1 MKPKIHEYKG
11 NAVTISNVMKWL
23 RKNGEPEKNYRI
35 VQSNYRVLRV
45 EFFDSKLE
53 LMYIMQYD
61 WANNV
66 SK

>member
-1 MKPKIHEYKG
+1 MTQKIYEYRG

-23 RKNGEPEKNYRI
+23 RKNGEPNNNYKI
-35 VQSNYRVLRV
+35 HQSNYRVLRL
-45 EFFDSKLE
+45 EFFDKKLE

-61 WANNV
+61 WTDMA

>member
-1 MKPKIHEYKG
+1 MKQKIHEYKG

-23 RKNGEPEKNYRI
+23 RTNGEPEKNYRI
-35 VQSNYRVLRV
+35 IQSNYRVLRV

>member
-1 MKPKIHEYKG
+1 MKQKIHEYKG
-11 NAVTISNVMKWL
+11 NAVTITNVMKWL

-35 VQSNYRVLRV
+35 IQSNYRVLRV

-61 WANNV
+61 WTNNV
-66 SK
+66 S

>member
-1 MKPKIHEYKG
+1 MKQKIHEYKG

-23 RKNGEPEKNYRI
+23 RKNGEPEKNYSI

-61 WANNV
+61 WTNNV
-66 SK
+66 S

>member
-1 MKPKIHEYKG
+1 MKQKIYEYRG

-23 RKNGEPEKNYRI
+23 RKNGEPNNSYKI
-35 VQSNYRVLRV
+35 HQSNYRVLHV

-61 WANNV
+61 WGNV
-66 SK
+66 V

>member
-1 MKPKIHEYKG
+1 MKQKIHEYKG
-11 NAVTISNVMKWL
+11 NAVTITNVMKWL

-35 VQSNYRVLRV
+35 VQSNYRILRV

>member
-1 MKPKIHEYKG
+1 MKQKIHEYKG
-11 NAVTISNVMKWL
+11 NAVTITNVMKWL

>member
-1 MKPKIHEYKG
+1 MKQKIHEYKG
-11 NAVTISNVMKWL
+11 NAVTITNVMKWL

-35 VQSNYRVLRV
+35 IQSNYRVLRV

-61 WANNV
+61 WGNDV
-66 SK
+66 

>member
-1 MKPKIHEYKG
+1 MKQKIHEYRG

-35 VQSNYRVLRV
+35 IQSNYRVLRV

-61 WANNV
+61 WGNV
-66 SK
+66 V

>member
-1 MKPKIHEYKG
+1 MKQKIHEYRG
-11 NAVTISNVMKWL
+11 DANTIVSVMRWL
-23 RKNGEPEKNYRI
+23 RQHGEPNNSYKI
-35 VQSNYRVLRV
+35 HQSNYRVLCI

-61 WANNV
+61 WANVV

>member
-1 MKPKIHEYKG
+1 MYETKIHEYKG

-35 VQSNYRVLRV
+35 IQSNYRVLRV

-61 WANNV
+61 WGDV
-66 SK
+66 V

>member
-1 MKPKIHEYKG
+1 MKQKIHEYKG
-11 NAVTISNVMKWL
+11 NAVTITNVMKWL

-35 VQSNYRVLRV
+35 IQSNYRVLRV

-61 WANNV
+61 WGNNV
-66 SK
+66 PK